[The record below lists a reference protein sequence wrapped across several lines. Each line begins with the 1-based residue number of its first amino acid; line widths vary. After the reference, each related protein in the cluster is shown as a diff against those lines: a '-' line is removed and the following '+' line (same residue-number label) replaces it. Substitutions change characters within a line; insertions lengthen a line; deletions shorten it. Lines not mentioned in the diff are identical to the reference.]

1 MRATL
6 YLIRVAAGVVE
17 GIMGIVNPLHL
28 IFVAVVALVV
38 LGPKR
43 LPELARSLG
52 NGMREFRDSISEA
65 TGGEEHV
72 TASLVPE
79 EAQLVASTESP
90 VQPAKASAP
99 VADPGAPAHADAVQA
114 GEQPSPPA
122 S

>member
-1 MRATL
+1 
-6 YLIRVAAGVVE
+6 
-17 GIMGIVNPLHL
+17 MGIVNPLHL
-28 IFVAVVALVV
+28 IFVAVIALVV

-52 NGMREFRDSISEA
+52 HGMREFRDSIGEA

-90 VQPAKASAP
+90 VQPAQASAP
-99 VADPGAPAHADAVQA
+99 VVDPGDPVHAGATHTEPGATAHAGAVHA
-114 GEQPSPPA
+114 AEHPRDRHRPDP
-122 S
+122 

>member
-1 MRATL
+1 
-6 YLIRVAAGVVE
+6 
-17 GIMGIVNPLHL
+17 MGIVNPLHL

-52 NGMREFRDSISEA
+52 KGMREFRESISEA
-65 TGGEEHV
+65 TGGEERV

-90 VQPAKASAP
+90 VQRATVSTP
-99 VADPGAPAHADAVQA
+99 VVDPGAPAALGAPAQPSSPAQPSATQEH
-114 GEQPSPPA
+114 GQPSP